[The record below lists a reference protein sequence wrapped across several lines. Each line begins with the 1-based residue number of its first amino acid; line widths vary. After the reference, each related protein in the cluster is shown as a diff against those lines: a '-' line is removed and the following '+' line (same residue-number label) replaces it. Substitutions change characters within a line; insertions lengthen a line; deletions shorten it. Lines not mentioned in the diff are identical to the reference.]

1 MNEEE
6 LSRRDRLIG
15 KNLKDVRRQK
25 GFSVDDLASQTGIAK
40 EILLKY
46 ENGDES
52 LNIHAMISIC
62 ETLRVSSDVILCLRQ
77 DSSSEGIQKKD
88 KEASR
93 RMKRREYSTFKAW
106 LIIGCILTPLAIGG
120 SIIGASQG
128 QDLTGLIALA
138 LYVIWFPLCFLVLRQ
153 CREATNRYDLIAPG
167 IISLFFVSIIGGL
180 LLFFAKDDDFEVAPV
195 DEQMPIKPKEDE
207 SVIDKM
213 DRQIEKHNEQKQQ
226 ERNEEIKNAP
236 LTKKQKIF
244 LITFALL
251 AIGAMAIALILGLV
265 L

>member
-6 LSRRDRLIG
+6 LSRKDRLIG
-15 KNLKDVRRQK
+15 KNLKDVRKQK

-40 EILLKY
+40 EIILKY

-52 LNIHAMISIC
+52 LNIHALISIC

-93 RMKRREYSTFKAW
+93 LKSRKYSTFKAW

-138 LYVIWFPLCFLVLRQ
+138 LYVICIPLCFLVLRQ

-195 DEQMPIKPKEDE
+195 DEQMQIKPKEDE
-207 SVIDKM
+207 SVIDKK

-236 LTKKQKIF
+236 LTKKQKIS

-251 AIGAMAIALILGLV
+251 AIGAMALALILGLV